1 MDFLEKSRTGKNL
14 LDPSKLK
21 LMLVGNYEL
30 KFWKDKN
37 KDKSGNVGK
46 EPGKGK
52 LHQVALK
59 EEVLTYREGT
69 IGAALWIS
77 AFGQN
82 LLNFSINDL

>member
-1 MDFLEKSRTGKNL
+1 ML

-21 LMLVGNYEL
+21 LMLTGNYEL
-30 KFWKDKN
+30 KFWKD

-59 EEVLTYREGT
+59 EEVLTCREGT

-82 LLNFSINDL
+82 LLNFSINYL